1 MTVMCLY
8 VLARIGN
15 VHGLATREYVE
26 TPSAGNGHRMRQT
39 KRNYKMKTTRVISW
53 SHMFLVWLALALCG
67 GVVSAQ
73 VDTGTILGTV
83 TDSSSAVVP
92 GATVTITNQ
101 ATSERQ
107 SSMLADD
114 VL

>member
-53 SHMFLVWLALALCG
+53 SHMLLVWLALALCG